1 MLRKVEVMTRVIG
14 YNKTATFRAVLAAV
28 GVCAMT
34 AWADAPR
41 DVAPEGVFKD
51 GSLVLFIG
59 DSITH
64 GGRLR
69 DMNHYLGHGYQA
81 EIAARYLGYR
91 PDKGL
96 CFMNRGISGDTTE
109 KLLKRWDKD
118 VFNLKFEEGG
128 WRSPFPERTGTL
140 KPDVVS
146 LLVGI
151 NDFHRAKKGKD
162 GMTLEK
168 YAANLETLVSTTLKR
183 LPGVKMVICEPFTL
197 HEPDIAALAPWRKAA
212 RDVAER
218 HKLCFVDFQKFY
230 SDTLLKE
237 NPRPGYWF
245 WDSAHPTYA
254 AHIRMADY
262 WIKKVLEFSRVE
274 KPRN

>member
-1 MLRKVEVMTRVIG
+1 MMTR
-14 YNKTATFRAVLAAV
+14 KTFYGKTNAFRAVLAAV
-28 GVCAMT
+28 SACAT
-34 AWADAPR
+34 IVWADAPR
-41 DVAPEGVFKD
+41 DVVPDGVFKD

-64 GGRLR
+64 GGRSK

-96 CFMNRGISGDTTE
+96 CFLNRAVSGDTTE

-118 VFNLKFEEGG
+118 VFNLKFEGMG

-140 KPDVVS
+140 KPAMVS

-183 LPGVKMVICEPFTL
+183 LPGVEMVICEPFTL
-197 HEPDIAALAPWRKAA
+197 HAPDIAALAPWRKAA

-218 HKLCFVDFQKFY
+218 HKLCFVDFQKLY
-230 SDTLLKE
+230 SETLLKE

-262 WIKKVLEFSRVE
+262 WIKKVLEFRL
-274 KPRN
+274 